1 MIDLREITV
10 QIPSYAQKNGTLKGY
25 MFLGPK
31 SLLTKQHPLLL
42 EPSGDWQS
50 QLFFKEFS
58 LSRYKQNRSD
68 VFVNLLEAATKTN
81 EANNQTKSEKIITH
95 LLTNLNVY
103 TMNSFMNFNRFEI
116 PGEFYHDLR

>member
-1 MIDLREITV
+1 
-10 QIPSYAQKNGTLKGY
+10 

-81 EANNQTKSEKIITH
+81 NEANNQTKSEKIITH

-103 TMNSFMNFNRFEI
+103 TMDSFMNFNRFEI